1 MDIDINQREY
11 DKFDESNR
19 VKTTADTQAYDMLID
34 EASATNTYIGY
45 CKVGEASK
53 TNENIWRIKKIDTTT
68 GTKITYADGSADFDK
83 KWADRL
89 AYTY

>member
-1 MDIDINQREY
+1 
-11 DKFDESNR
+11 
-19 VKTTADTQAYDMLID
+19 
-34 EASATNTYIGY
+34 
-45 CKVGEASK
+45 VGEASK